1 MLSGQEMSDIQR
13 RAERE
18 GLAIGEWVRRVLL
31 KARTARPVID
41 PKTKLA
47 AVRLAVKHSF
57 PKSDID
63 RMLREIERGYGEGAI
78 QDSCF

>member
-1 MLSGQEMSDIQR
+1 M
-13 RAERE
+13 
-18 GLAIGEWVRRVLL
+18 AIGKWVRRVLL

-41 PKTKLA
+41 LKTKLA

-63 RMLREIERGYGEGAI
+63 RMLREIERGYGEGPFRTVVFNAAVV
-78 QDSCF
+78 QA